1 MLLYAA
7 PFNEWMRMAA
17 DLTTHESE
25 PRIAPRSARRSHTA
39 RGGRALAD
47 RGPDASESDGEA
59 RGERLARALG
69 WFSIGLGLA
78 EVVAPRGVA
87 RLIGARDDETT
98 RNLLRTM
105 GLREIAAG
113 VGILSQRRPTTWMW
127 GRVAGDALDL
137 ALLGA
142 AMKSDDAQRTRL
154 VSASAAVLGVTALDV
169 YASTRL
175 GRGADGQTAAEKD
188 RAIHLKTAVTVNKPV
203 EEVYRF
209 WRDFDNLPRFMHHL
223 EAVRITGPRTS
234 HWKAKAPI
242 GMTVEWDAEIVE
254 DTPNESIEW
263 RSLEG
268 ADVENSGSVR
278 FRPAPGDRG
287 TEIILEMTFYA
298 PGGVIGAKLGRI
310 FDEVPRTQMKNDLRR
325 FKQVL
330 ELGEVVHSDDSIIKG
345 PNPARPVAEATSSS

>member
-1 MLLYAA
+1 
-7 PFNEWMRMAA
+7 MAA
-17 DLTTHESE
+17 DLTTHETE
-25 PRIAPRSARRSHTA
+25 PRIAPRSARRSQA
-39 RGGRALAD
+39 PRGSRALAD
-47 RGPDASESDGEA
+47 RGGNSSDVDGDA
-59 RGERLARALG
+59 RGQRLARALG

-87 RLIGARDDETT
+87 RLIGASDDDTT

-113 VGILSQRRPTTWMW
+113 VGILSQRQPTTWMW
-127 GRVAGDALDL
+127 SRVAGDALDL

-142 AMKSDDAQRTRL
+142 AMKSDDASRTRL
-154 VSASAAVLGVTALDV
+154 LSASAAVLGVTALDI
-169 YASTRL
+169 YAGTQLRRSE
-175 GRGADGQTAAEKD
+175 DGESAEETD

-209 WRDFDNLPRFMHHL
+209 WRDFNNLPRFMHHL

-242 GMTVEWDAEIVE
+242 GMTVEWDAEIIE
-254 DTPNESIEW
+254 DTPNESIVW

-268 ADVENSGSVR
+268 ADVDNSGAVR
-278 FRPAPGDRG
+278 FKPAPGDRG
-287 TEIILEMTFYA
+287 TEIILEMNFRP
-298 PGGVIGAKLGRI
+298 PGGVIGAKLGKI
-310 FDEVPRTQMKNDLRR
+310 FDAVPRTQMKNDLRR

-330 ELGEVVHSDDSIIKG
+330 ELGEVIHSDDSIIKG
-345 PNPARPVAEATSSS
+345 PTPARPATEALSS

>member
-1 MLLYAA
+1 
-7 PFNEWMRMAA
+7 MAA

-25 PRIAPRSARRSHTA
+25 PRIAPRSARRSQSG
-39 RGGRALAD
+39 RGGRALAR
-47 RGPDASESDGEA
+47 RGRHASEPNGDA

-69 WFSIGLGLA
+69 WLSIGVGLA

-87 RLIGARDDETT
+87 RLIGADDDGMT

-113 VGILSQRRPTTWMW
+113 VGILSQRRPTTWIW

-142 AMKSDDAQRTRL
+142 AMESDNAQRTRL
-154 VSASAAVLGVTALDV
+154 LSASAAVLGVTALDV
-169 YASTRL
+169 YCGTQLR
-175 GRGADGQTAAEKD
+175 RGADGEGTDETD
-188 RAIHLKTAVTVNKPV
+188 RAIHLRTAVTVNKPV
-203 EEVYRF
+203 EDVYEF
-209 WRDFDNLPRFMHHL
+209 WRDFKNLPRFMHHL

-242 GMTVEWDAEIVE
+242 GMTVEWDAEIIE
-254 DTPNESIEW
+254 DTPNDSIVW

-268 ADVENSGSVR
+268 ADIENSGSVR
-278 FRPAPGDRG
+278 FKPAPGGRG
-287 TEIILEMTFYA
+287 TEIILEMDFHP
-298 PGGVIGAKLGRI
+298 PGGVIGAKLGKL
-310 FDEVPRTQMKNDLRR
+310 FDAVPRTQMGNDLRR
-325 FKQVL
+325 FKQML

-345 PNPARPVAEATSSS
+345 PNPARPAEELPAL